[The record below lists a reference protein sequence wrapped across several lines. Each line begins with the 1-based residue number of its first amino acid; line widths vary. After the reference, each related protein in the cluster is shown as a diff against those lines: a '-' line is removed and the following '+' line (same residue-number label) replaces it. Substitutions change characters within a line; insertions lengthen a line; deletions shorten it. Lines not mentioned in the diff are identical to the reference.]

1 MKATSP
7 YLNSDHNTGLRYYEN
22 KDIVVFT
29 ALKVASRYC
38 DEYFY
43 KNELDLVKEIISDNG
58 KLYSKPST
66 QDYDSVIEDDIL
78 NKILDGNEKR
88 KIIFL
93 YRDPIERF
101 VATLN
106 HFYLGFLSTILIDFE
121 RYPLKNSSY
130 YLRDFESWNFPAAKQ
145 DIEELAEDRKK
156 LPQVV
161 RDAITDELFTELHSF
176 DINWR
181 TIRTV
186 LENKNGEG
194 IKELKEFHSVRLNYL
209 ADIFLNYE
217 SERVFDT
224 ENQSKAKDSHY
235 SSYIKTYN
243 MIINDKNHK
252 NITIVDIDNMKMKEF
267 FGTGSKN
274 TSSVPYTKD
283 IIRNAIQKSYRFK
296 TQVEEKF
303 NQESKEL
310 AQLKLWMI

>member
-1 MKATSP
+1 MGKKIRFE
-7 YLNSDHNTGLRYYEN
+7 NHHTGLRYYQNEEM
-22 KDIVVFT
+22 VVFT

-43 KNELDLVKEIISDNG
+43 KNDLDLAKEIIFDNG

-66 QDYDSVIEDDIL
+66 QDYDSLIEDDIL
-78 NKILDGNEKR
+78 NKILDGKEKR

-93 YRDPIERF
+93 YRNPIERF
-101 VATLN
+101 IATLN
-106 HFYLGFLSTILIDFE
+106 HFYLDFLSTILIDFE
-121 RYPLKNSSY
+121 RYPLKDSSY
-130 YLRDFESWNFPAAKQ
+130 YLKEFKVWNFPSAKQ
-145 DIEELAEDRKK
+145 DIEELAEGRNK
-156 LPQVV
+156 LPQVIK
-161 RDAITDELFTELHSF
+161 DAITDELFTELHSF

-186 LENKNGEG
+186 LENKDGQE
-194 IKELKEFHSVRLNYL
+194 IKELKQFHTVRLNYL
-209 ADIFLNYE
+209 ADLFLNYE
-217 SERVFDT
+217 SERVFHPT
-224 ENQSKAKDSHY
+224 NHSQSKDRHY

-274 TSSVPYTKD
+274 TSSNPYTKD

-296 TQVEEKF
+296 ATVEEKF
-303 NQESKEL
+303 HQESREL
-310 AQLKLWMI
+310 TQLKLWKI